1 MADELNR
8 TLEMQVE
15 ADAAGAEQQLEAL
28 VERLRSVQ
36 TVLRRMSD
44 KRKDEFLPGVKASLT
59 ELERLRKKASNIRIK
74 IAGEKEGTKPFERY
88 NAQLAEIQKQMETA
102 SASAMAELSKTQ
114 AFFDSRNAKPT
125 EIKVDTSNIE
135 QATEELDTATA
146 KARKLEQATKP
157 RKLCEYQ
164 GGMASQQVEE
174 LERLQADSTKT
185 IDIRIEGVEDLA
197 SASKTLDSLIA
208 TSTRLNAELIK
219 AQAAGDAKGAERL
232 QARITATEKAV
243 DAYADAVARFDAEGA
258 VFHDVLAS
266 LDVGTPEGVQRLT
279 AELGR
284 LERQLTAAESAK
296 RAFAAQGD
304 ATGVTKATIAVE
316 RLSAALH
323 TYYNIVDTPQAQRG
337 LQIQA
342 LTADMER
349 ASATVEAVQGK
360 IRSSAAGG
368 TQAFS
373 KLSAA
378 ARKLRMELTEARIA
392 QEQATRALNSVE
404 LSGMARVSANAK
416 SLARSAGLAAQR
428 LYQTRTNARLLDKE
442 GKKLNATFLRFS
454 RIVTMMAIR
463 SAIRSVIRLTQEGVQ
478 NLAKFS
484 AAADNRF
491 NGALSRMKSSL
502 TQLKNSFATALA
514 PIVQIVASAIASA
527 MDKISA
533 FLTNVGRLLA
543 AVFGQTSFVK
553 ATASAE
559 DYAKGLDKAS
569 GSAKKLKN
577 TLAGF
582 DKFNLLGERDSGG
595 GAGYEGGFETEDIS
609 AETSKFK
616 KLREA
621 TEHLKTS
628 LTTTFSGVW
637 EDLKQGF
644 DDFIRDVFSIPSG
657 QSVIDWIAEKLDGL
671 ATWIDQHPDL
681 AKSLT
686 KSFIVLGAAMMAG
699 VSGPFAAVAAGLYL
713 LMDIF
718 SETSAFVDAL
728 KTAFSGL
735 VDFVGGAFTGD
746 WTRAMNGFYNIAAGV
761 INGII
766 TIVETLA
773 KSLASLLDLFGTAI
787 GKDWGLADKVSLPR
801 LGARKYDEGNGYWY
815 GGGITGTPNTS
826 FMATGTAVLDNGR
839 TSGGSIANAD
849 TIKQAVADGLKTAL
863 AEQPVEVQTT
873 INNRMTLDGKVVYD
887 SVVREDAKQA
897 KRTGRGGFKS

>member
-1 MADELNR
+1 MADELNK

-15 ADAAGAEQQLEAL
+15 ADAAGAETELDKL
-28 VERLRSVQ
+28 VERLRNVQ
-36 TVLRRMSD
+36 SVLRRMTD
-44 KRKDEFLPGVKASLT
+44 KRKDEFLPGVKASLS
-59 ELERLRKKASNIRIK
+59 ELERLRKKAADIRIK

-88 NAQLAEIQKQMETA
+88 SAQLTELQKQMETA

-114 AFFDSRNAKPT
+114 EFFDSRQAEPT
-125 EIKVDTSNIE
+125 KIEVDTSSIE

-146 KARKLEQATKP
+146 KAHKLEQATKP
-157 RKLCEYQ
+157 RKLYEYQ
-164 GGMASQQVEE
+164 GGMAYQQVAE
-174 LERLQADSTKT
+174 LERLQADATKT
-185 IDIRIEGVEDLA
+185 IDIRIEGIEDLA

-219 AQAAGDAKGAERL
+219 AQAAGDTKGVEKL
-232 QARITATEKAV
+232 QARIVATDKAV
-243 DAYADAVARFDAEGA
+243 DAYAEAVGKFNASGT
-258 VFHDVLAS
+258 VFKDILAS
-266 LDVGTPEGVQRLT
+266 LDVGTPEGVQILT
-279 AELGR
+279 AELAK

-296 RAFAAQGD
+296 RTFAAQGD
-304 ATGVTKATIAVE
+304 AGGVAKATIEVE

-323 TYYNIVDTPQAQRG
+323 TYYNIIDTPQAQRG

-342 LTADMER
+342 LTAELER
-349 ASATVEAVQGK
+349 ASAGVEAVQNK
-360 IRSSAAGG
+360 IRNSAASG
-368 TQAFS
+368 TQAFA
-373 KLSAA
+373 KLSAS

-392 QEQATRALNSVE
+392 QEQTARALNSVE

-442 GKKLNATFLRFS
+442 GKKLNATFARFGK
-454 RIVTMMAIR
+454 IITLMAIR
-463 SAIRSVIRLTQEGVQ
+463 SAIRSVIRLTQEGAH

-484 AAADNRF
+484 ATADNKF

-543 AVFGQTSFVK
+543 AVFGQTTFVK
-553 ATASAE
+553 ATANAE
-559 DYAKGLDKAS
+559 DYAAGLDKAS

-582 DKFNLLGERDSGG
+582 DKFNLLGEQDSGG
-595 GAGYEGGFETEDIS
+595 GASYEGAFETEDIS
-609 AETSKFK
+609 AETSKFQ

-621 TEHLKTS
+621 AEHLKTS
-628 LTTTFSGVW
+628 LTTTLGGVW
-637 EDLKQGF
+637 DDIKRGF
-644 DDFIRDVFSIPSG
+644 DDFIRDVFHIPSG
-657 QSVIDWIAEKLDGL
+657 QSVIDWIAEKLEGL
-671 ATWIDQHPDL
+671 ATWIDKHPDL

-686 KSFIVLGAAMMAG
+686 KSFLVLGAAMMAG
-699 VSGPFAAVAAGLYL
+699 VSGPFAAVMAGLFL
-713 LMDIF
+713 LM
-718 SETSAFVDAL
+718 ETFGETAAFVDAL
-728 KTAFSGL
+728 KQTFGGL

-746 WTRAMNGFYNIAAGV
+746 WTRAMNGLYNIAAGV

-773 KSLASLLDLFGTAI
+773 KSLASLIDLFGQAM
-787 GKDWGLADKVSLPR
+787 GKDWGLADKVNLPR
-801 LGARKYDEGNGYWY
+801 LGARSYDNGNGYWY
-815 GGGITGTPNTS
+815 GGGVTGTPNTS
-826 FMATGTAVLDNGR
+826 FMHTGTAVLDNGR

-849 TIKQAVADGLKTAL
+849 SIKQAVADGLKTAL

-887 SVVREDAKQA
+887 SVVKQDAQQA
-897 KRTGRGGFKS
+897 KRTGRGGFRG